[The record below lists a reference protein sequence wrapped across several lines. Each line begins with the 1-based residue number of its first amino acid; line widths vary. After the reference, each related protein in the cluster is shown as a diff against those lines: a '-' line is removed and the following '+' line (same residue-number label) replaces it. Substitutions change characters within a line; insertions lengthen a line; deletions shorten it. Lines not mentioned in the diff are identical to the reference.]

1 MNTTEIEERA
11 RKLGIPVRELLKRAG
26 VNRATWWR
34 WKSRRYSPRQAT
46 AEKIESVLAAAKPK
60 KSRP

>member
-11 RKLGIPVRELLKRAG
+11 NKLGLPVRELLKRAG

-34 WKSRRYSPRQAT
+34 WKKGRYSPRQAT
-46 AEKIESVLAAAKPK
+46 AERIERALNHIITK
-60 KSRP
+60 